1 MNSPAERHASVHQVD
16 HMGRQAHS
24 RAMSN
29 MQSSMSSCFVF
40 SPIARR
46 IAVRSVRREICSGR
60 TSSFLAVDEKR
71 IANSLWVTQKH
82 VSETPPV
89 ATSVVPHAQAQK
101 LDGKLTAATIREEIS
116 REITSLVETKGEVA
130 RPGLAV
136 VIVGE
141 RRDSQ
146 TYVRSKRKAC
156 EEVGIAS
163 FGFELPV
170 DCTQQKLEEIVD
182 QLNSREDVHGILIQL
197 PLPDHIDDEKLLDRI
212 KLEKDVDGFHPL
224 NIGRLCMSGRIPPL
238 FIPCTPQGCVELL
251 DRYAIDIEGK
261 NAVVIGRSNIVGLPV
276 AMLLMHRNATVTIC
290 HSRTKD
296 TREQVQQADIVI
308 AACGLAEFVK
318 ADWLKPGAVVIDVGI
333 NPVEDATKKKGYRL
347 VGDVEYENS
356 AEVASYITPVPGGV
370 GPMTIA
376 MLLSN
381 TLRACKQQI
390 GEREYS

>member
-1 MNSPAERHASVHQVD
+1 MTD
-16 HMGRQAHS
+16 
-24 RAMSN
+24 
-29 MQSSMSSCFVF
+29 MQSSLPHCFIL
-40 SPIARR
+40 SPISRNLYARGL
-46 IAVRSVRREICSGR
+46 RRGICSSR
-60 TSSFLAVDEKR
+60 TSSFLATDEKR
-71 IANSLWVTQKH
+71 IANSVWV
-82 VSETPPV
+82 VRDRLPNTPPV
-89 ATSVVPHAQAQK
+89 SAFAAPHALAQK
-101 LDGKLTAATIREEIS
+101 LDGKLTAATIRKEVAGEIA
-116 REITSLVETKGEVA
+116 TLVGRKGATA

-141 RRDSQ
+141 RKDSQ

-156 EEVGIAS
+156 NEVGIAS
-163 FGFELPV
+163 FGYELPA
-170 DCTQQKLEEIVD
+170 DCSQKHVEELVD

-224 NIGRLCMSGRIPPL
+224 NIGRLCMSGRRPPL
-238 FIPCTPQGCVELL
+238 FIPCTPQGCIELL
-251 DRYAIDIEGK
+251 DRYSVDIEGK

-290 HSRTKD
+290 HSRTRD
-296 TREQVQQADIVI
+296 TKEKVQSADIVI
-308 AACGLAEFVK
+308 AACGRAEFVK

-333 NPVEDATKKKGYRL
+333 NAVEDATKKKGYRL
-347 VGDVEYENS
+347 VGDVDYENS
-356 AEVASYITPVPGGV
+356 ADVASYITPVPGGV

-390 GEREYS
+390 GEQKDS